1 MLLAAL
7 ITFGATNAGAQGN
20 DAWIGRDKALHFTAG
35 TALAGGGYYLG
46 AVMFESRDRRIV
58 TGLSLAMG
66 AGALKELH
74 DRASGGSASWRDVT
88 WDAVGAATGVT
99 IGWLIDRARGGRP
112 ASAPRPTP

>member
-74 DRASGGSASWRDVT
+74 DRASGGSASRRDVT

-112 ASAPRPTP
+112 ASAPRPVP